1 MTAAASRSLVAIAA
15 LAVLTLAAPLT
26 RAAEP
31 AGGPLKVGVV
41 DTERIMRESAPAERV
56 KKKMEKEF
64 ESRVQ
69 ELQKMEKQA
78 KDLQTRIEKDGVTMS
93 DSERQS
99 KEREL
104 GALTRELQRK
114 NRELQEDV
122 NRRRNE
128 ELSGMLDQINKV
140 IRKLAEAEK
149 FDLIVQDAVYR
160 SPRVDITDK
169 VLKALA
175 AEAK

>member
-1 MTAAASRSLVAIAA
+1 MTVAARSIATLAALVA
-15 LAVLTLAAPLT
+15 LTLAAPVA
-26 RAAEP
+26 RAAD
-31 AGGPLKVGVV
+31 AAPLKLGVV
-41 DTERIMRESAPAERV
+41 DTERIMRESAPADRV

-64 ESRVQ
+64 EGRVQ

-78 KDLQTRIEKDGVTMS
+78 KDLQTKIEKDGVTMS
-93 DSERQS
+93 DADRQS
-99 KEREL
+99 KERDL

-149 FDLIVQDAVYR
+149 YDLIVQDAVYR
-160 SPRVDITDK
+160 SSRVDITDK
-169 VLKALA
+169 VLKALS

>member
-1 MTAAASRSLVAIAA
+1 MTAALRFLG
-15 LAVLTLAAPLT
+15 TLAALMIATQPVQ
-26 RAAEP
+26 AADP
-31 AGGPLKVGVV
+31 APGLKVGVV
-41 DTERIMRESAPAERV
+41 NTERIMRESAPADRV

-78 KDLQTRIEKDGVTMS
+78 KELQTRIEKDGVTMS
-93 DSERQS
+93 ESDRQA

-114 NRELQEDV
+114 NRELQEDL

-128 ELSGMLDQINKV
+128 ELSGLLDQINKV
-140 IRKLAEAEK
+140 IKKMAETEK
-149 FDLIVQDAVYR
+149 YDLILQDAVYH
-160 SPRVDITDK
+160 SPRIDMTDK

-175 AEAK
+175 GETK

>member
-1 MTAAASRSLVAIAA
+1 MTAALRFLGIVAA
-15 LAVLTLAAPLT
+15 LMITLQHAHAAD
-26 RAAEP
+26 P
-31 AGGPLKVGVV
+31 APSLKVGVV
-41 DTERIMRESAPAERV
+41 NTERIMRESAPADRV

-64 ESRVQ
+64 EGRVQ

-78 KDLQTRIEKDGVTMS
+78 KELQTKIEKDGVTMS
-93 DSERQS
+93 ESDRQG

-114 NRELQEDV
+114 NRELQEDL

-128 ELSGMLDQINKV
+128 ELSGLLDQINKV
-140 IRKLAEAEK
+140 IKKMAESEK
-149 FDLIVQDAVYR
+149 YDLILQDAVYH
-160 SPRVDITDK
+160 SPRIDMTDK

-175 AEAK
+175 AENK